1 MDEGVDRSQEG
12 IIQNF
17 IAPVLKDIKKW
28 SKPHPLANVISLK
41 DRRGGRVS
49 RFGNKEIEF
58 SIVGGGQGLYGD
70 FETTFEVAIFDRK
83 SNDFVTRFFYPEG
96 SDDVIPYMES
106 SEVEKL
112 VNSVIKRED
121 LSVEKQFPSLEKLG
135 GGSLTIPVSP

>member
-1 MDEGVDRSQEG
+1 MITIE
-12 IIQNF
+12 
-17 IAPVLKDIKKW
+17 DIKKW

-41 DRRGGRVS
+41 DRKGGRVS

-70 FETTFEVAIFDRK
+70 FDKTFEVAIFDRK

-121 LSVEKQFPSLEKLG
+121 LSVEK
-135 GGSLTIPVSP
+135 

>member
-1 MDEGVDRSQEG
+1 MITIE
-12 IIQNF
+12 
-17 IAPVLKDIKKW
+17 DIKKW

-49 RFGNKEIEF
+49 RFGNKELEF
-58 SIVGGGQGLYGD
+58 SIVGGGTGLYGD
-70 FETTFEVAIFDRK
+70 FDKTFEVAIFDRK

-96 SDDVIPYMES
+96 SDDVISYMES

-121 LSVEKQFPSLEKLG
+121 LSVEK
-135 GGSLTIPVSP
+135 